1 MISTTVENIIEYE
14 VYILGE
20 GYVLQ
25 RTNNRLKAYEYYL
38 NAIKYHAFK
47 LGLRKITIN
56 TEIEILEGKN

>member
-1 MISTTVENIIEYE
+1 MINTTVENIIEYE
-14 VYILGE
+14 VYILGD

-38 NAIKYHAFK
+38 NAVKHHAFR

-56 TEIEILEGKN
+56 TEIEILEGEN